1 MLVFGTSI
9 SSGVVGALSAAI
21 CVPIIFALLR
31 KSKAY
36 KYVGA
41 AQATKTDDEVTGRY
55 RRWDRIARLLMFLFA
70 GIFGYLFWLMLC
82 AVEAARTALLGSAN
96 FVLTPVPIFFALPA
110 IFAGILFAAIPLK
123 FALTKILGS
132 EGYDRLADYSDRR
145 QGINSKR
152 VFRHLV
158 IIGVTLIV
166 ASVLLAFQ
174 TYATVSAEGLVI
186 HPYFAIHKRE
196 YGWSD
201 INRITLV
208 KSFSAPN
215 GSVRRDRPYY
225 VVEMTDGYQL
235 NFHSTLLEVPLRDQ
249 RRLVVFLAEHSHHEV
264 DVEDP
269 FP

>member
-31 KSKAY
+31 KSRTY
-36 KYVGA
+36 KYVGESQTA
-41 AQATKTDDEVTGRY
+41 KTDDEVTGRY
-55 RRWDRIARLLMFLFA
+55 RKWDRVARLLVILFA
-70 GIFGYLFWLMLC
+70 GILGYLFWLMLC
-82 AVEAARTALLGSAN
+82 AVETARTALLGSAN
-96 FVLTPVPIFFALPA
+96 FLLTPLPIFFALPA
-110 IFAGILFAAIPLK
+110 LFAGILFAAIPLK
-123 FALTKILGS
+123 FVLTKILGS
-132 EGYDRLADYSDRR
+132 EGYDRLVNYWDRR

-152 VFRHLV
+152 LFRHLV
-158 IIGVTLIV
+158 IFGITLIV

-174 TYATVSAEGLVI
+174 TYATASAEGLTI
-186 HPYFAIHKRE
+186 HPYFAIHERE

-201 INRITLV
+201 ISRITFV

-225 VVEMTDGYQL
+225 VVEMTDGYRL

-249 RRLVVFLAEHSHHEV
+249 RRLAVFLAEHSHHDV

>member
-1 MLVFGTSI
+1 M
-9 SSGVVGALSAAI
+9 SSGVVGVLSAAI
-21 CVPIIFALLR
+21 CVPIIFSLLR
-31 KSKAY
+31 RSRAY
-36 KYVGA
+36 KYVDVAPA
-41 AQATKTDDEVTGRY
+41 ATPNNDDTGRY
-55 RRWDRIARLLMFLFA
+55 KKWDRVARLLVILFA
-70 GIFGYLFWLMLC
+70 GTFGYVFWLMLC
-82 AVEAARTALLGSAN
+82 AIESARAALLGSTN

-110 IFAGILFAAIPLK
+110 LFAGILFAAIPLR
-123 FALTKILGS
+123 FMLTKILGK
-132 EGYDRLADYSDRR
+132 EDYDRVVNYSDRR

-152 VFRHLV
+152 LFRHLV

-174 TYATVSAEGLVI
+174 TYATASPEGFII
-186 HPYFAIHKRE
+186 HPCFAIHERE

-201 INRITLV
+201 IGRITLI
-208 KSFSAPN
+208 KSFRAPN

-225 VVEMTDGYQL
+225 VVDMTDGYRL

-249 RRLVVFLAEHSHHEV
+249 RRLAVFLAEHSHHDV